1 MEQNKLFTIKRQE
14 QMKQYITALVLLLWG
29 TLSAMPVNP
38 IKEGNMISGH
48 VVEKHSEENIP
59 YATILIVGTDKG
71 TISNEVGQF
80 EFRNL
85 KPGRYTLRVSAIG
98 YKTQE
103 KSVEVNTQYT
113 TLLHFQLE
121 EESYM
126 TDEVVVSANRNEVK
140 RRDAP
145 VVVNVMSAKLFEMV
159 NSTDLAKTLNFQS
172 GLRVENNC
180 QNCGFPQVRINGLD
194 GPYSQILIN
203 SRPIISAL
211 SGVYGLEQIPT
222 NMIERV
228 EVVRG
233 GGSALFGTNAVGG
246 TINII
251 TKDPINNSFQF
262 GSTFST
268 TDEGS
273 WEQVMNGNVSL
284 VAKDNSYGI
293 ALYETYR
300 NRNPY
305 DRDDDGFSELGKLN
319 MNTFG
324 FRAYYRPTHFSR
336 INLEYHTTNELRR
349 GGNKFDLQPHE
360 TDITEQTR
368 HVINS
373 GGISYD
379 LFWKEYKHKLSFY
392 GSMQHTD
399 RNSYYGAQQDPNAYG
414 KTKDLTWVAG
424 GMYVGN
430 LNQCLFAPSSLTAGL
445 EYQDNTLHDVMTGY
459 QRDMEQ
465 QVRIASLFLQNEW
478 KMRYISLLAGLR
490 FDKHNLIDHLIVSP
504 RINLLWK
511 PSEALQG
518 RLTYSTG
525 FRAPQAYD
533 EDLHVTAVGGEGVQ
547 ITLADGLKEERSN
560 SYSGSIDWTFPMGH
574 WQGNLLIEGFY
585 TDLHHVFVLQD
596 IGRNDQ
602 GFMIKERRNGNGARV
617 YGVNLD
623 AKVAHGREAQ
633 LQLGF
638 TAQQSRYTHD
648 EAWTEV
654 DGVEL
659 TTHRMPRTPN
669 YYGYFTFSSAPLKR
683 FDFSLS
689 GTYTGSM
696 IVPHY
701 AGYIAQD
708 VMEKSSDFFDLNL
721 KLNYTFI
728 LHDHINLQ
736 VNAGVQNLFNSFQK
750 DLDKGEYRDAGYFYG
765 PTHPRTIFFGVK
777 ISG

>member
-233 GGSALFGTNAVGG
+233 GGSALFGANAVGG

-262 GSTFST
+262 GSTLST

-305 DRDDDGFSELGKLN
+305 DRDGDGFSELGKLN

-392 GSMQHTD
+392 SSMQHTD

-654 DGVEL
+654 DGAEL
-659 TTHRMPRTPN
+659 TTRRMPRTPN

-765 PTHPRTIFFGVK
+765 PTQPRTIFFGVK

>member
-233 GGSALFGTNAVGG
+233 GGSALFGANAVGG

-262 GSTFST
+262 GSTLST

-305 DRDDDGFSELGKLN
+305 DRDGDGFSELGKLN

-392 GSMQHTD
+392 SSMQHTD

-430 LNQCLFAPSSLTAGL
+430 LHQCLFAPSSLTAGL

-659 TTHRMPRTPN
+659 TTRRMPRTPN

-736 VNAGVQNLFNSFQK
+736 LNAGVQNLFNSFQK

-765 PTHPRTIFFGVK
+765 PTQPRTIFFGVK